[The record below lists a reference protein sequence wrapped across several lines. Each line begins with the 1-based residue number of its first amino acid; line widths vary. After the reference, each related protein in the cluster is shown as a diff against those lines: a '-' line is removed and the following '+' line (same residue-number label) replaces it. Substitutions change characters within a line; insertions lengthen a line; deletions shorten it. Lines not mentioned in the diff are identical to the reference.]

1 MDSIP
6 PELIDSILHEV
17 EDTKTLMACA
27 IVASAFR
34 EPSQRILLHSA
45 TVGSTRELNY
55 QTVSDILQKSAHIA
69 SYIRHLSFYLPS
81 KDTPPAT
88 VDFLPELLAKF
99 THLSYLTVY
108 GDGSPWDAVS
118 ARTTDAVE
126 KLIQERHLKGLY
138 IMDIEELPVNLLSLI
153 FSSVSTFCSLGAG
166 SIRGQASTTSIAI
179 PTVPAVKNLLLC
191 LTSASNVGTML
202 LRPH

>member
-1 MDSIP
+1 MDSLP

-17 EDTKTLMACA
+17 EDTKTLKACA

-34 EPSQRILLHSA
+34 EPSQRILLRSV
-45 TVGSTRELNY
+45 TVGGTRKNY

-69 SYIRHLSFYLPS
+69 SYIRLLSFYLPS
-81 KDTPPAT
+81 KDTPPAA

-108 GDGSPWDAVS
+108 GDGCPWDAVS
-118 ARTTDAVE
+118 TGITDAVE
-126 KLIQERHLKGLY
+126 KLIRERCLEGLY
-138 IMDIEELPVNLLSLI
+138 IMYIEELPANLLALI
-153 FSSVSTFCSLGAG
+153 FSSVSTFCHHVRRRPDRSCGAE
-166 SIRGQASTTSIAI
+166 STPLSDY
-179 PTVPAVKNLLLC
+179 
-191 LTSASNVGTML
+191 VGTML